1 MSEESTKS
9 PHRSKTLAVSTRTF
23 SVYIKPFLGLILLG
37 ILANLIIAAASGA
50 LPWFIQQAVDSVFVD
65 GDRTMLVM
73 IPLGVMIMSI
83 VRGGATYISNVIL
96 NYVGQKIT
104 ARLQLQIYENIIRAD
119 LETLGDSHTGNYIA
133 IFLNDAKLMAN
144 TLNQTLIN
152 LFRHFFTL
160 IVLTGMM
167 FTLNWK
173 LASIYVVIVMP
184 AGILSMRRLG
194 KVTRKAS
201 HQGLTETGLL
211 SRLISETIKGIRVV
225 KAYAGEK
232 LEAKNADRVI
242 NRVLEF
248 TMRSV
253 RAKSASSP
261 IVESL
266 AGVAIAGIIFWGGR
280 QSFEGNLTAGEFMGF
295 ISALLLAY
303 QPLRSVANL
312 PVVLQEGVAA
322 GLRVFEIIDKPI
334 EIKNKPD
341 AGELKISKGGIE
353 FKNVSFAYGNRDI
366 SALDDISIDINPGET
381 VALVGPSGAGKSTLL
396 NLVLRFYDPVSGSI
410 EIDGQDIQTVT
421 IESLRASTALVTQEP
436 ILFDDTIAA
445 NIAYGQD
452 NASQKAIEKAAK
464 SAAAHDFI
472 SVLPEGYETRCG
484 EGGMQLSGGQRQR
497 IAIARAMLKDTPI
510 LLLDEATSALDNKAE
525 QEVQK
530 ALTYLMQDRTSLV
543 VAHRLSTI
551 INADKIY
558 VIDQGKVVQSGSHEE
573 LSKAKGLYAELY
585 KAQFEDQ

>member
-1 MSEESTKS
+1 MSKDSIKP

-37 ILANLIIAAASGA
+37 ILANLIIAGAAGA
-50 LPWFIQQAVDSVFVD
+50 LPWFIQQAVDSVFVN
-65 GDRTMLVM
+65 GDRSMLVI
-73 IPLGVMIMSI
+73 IPLGVVIMSV
-83 VRGGATYISNVIL
+83 VRGGATYLSNVIL

-104 ARLQLQIYENIIRAD
+104 ARLQLEIYENIIKAD

-167 FTLNWK
+167 FSLNWK
-173 LASIYVVIVMP
+173 LASIYVIIVMP

-266 AGVAIAGIIFWGGR
+266 AGIAVAGIIFWGGS

-322 GLRVFEIIDKPI
+322 GLRVFDIIDKPI
-334 EIKNKPD
+334 EIKNKPE
-341 AGELKISKGGIE
+341 ATELKISRGGIG
-353 FKNVSFAYGNRDI
+353 FKNVAFAYGNRDVA
-366 SALDDISIDINPGET
+366 ALDGISIDINPGET

-410 EIDGQDIQTVT
+410 EIDGQDIQNVT

-436 ILFDDTIAA
+436 FLFDDTIAA
-445 NIAYGQD
+445 NIAYGQN
-452 NASQKAIEKAAK
+452 NASQKDIENAAK

-472 SVLPEGYETRCG
+472 SVLPEGYNTRCG

-497 IAIARAMLKDTPI
+497 IAIARAMVKDTPI

-525 QEVQK
+525 KEVQK
-530 ALTYLMQDRTSLV
+530 AITYLMQDRTSLV

-551 INADKIY
+551 INANKIY
-558 VIDQGKVVQSGSHEE
+558 VINQGKVVQSDSHEE

-585 KAQFEDQ
+585 KAQFED

>member
-1 MSEESTKS
+1 MSKDSINP

-37 ILANLIIAAASGA
+37 ILANLIIAGAAGA
-50 LPWFIQQAVDSVFVD
+50 LPWFIQQAVDSVFVN
-65 GDRTMLVM
+65 GDRSMLVI
-73 IPLGVMIMSI
+73 IPLGVVIMSV
-83 VRGGATYISNVIL
+83 VRGGATYLSNVIL

-104 ARLQLQIYENIIRAD
+104 ARLQLKIYENIIKAD

-167 FTLNWK
+167 FSLNWK
-173 LASIYVVIVMP
+173 LASIYVIIVMP

-201 HQGLTETGLL
+201 HQGLTETGTL

-266 AGVAIAGIIFWGGR
+266 AGIAVAGIIFWGGS
-280 QSFEGNLTAGEFMGF
+280 QSFKGNLTAGEFMGF

-322 GLRVFEIIDKPI
+322 GLRVFDIIDKPI
-334 EIKNKPD
+334 EIKNKPE
-341 AGELKISKGGIE
+341 ATELKISRGGIG
-353 FKNVSFAYGNRDI
+353 FKNVSFAYGNRDVA
-366 SALDDISIDINPGET
+366 ALDGISIDINPGET

-396 NLVLRFYDPVSGSI
+396 NLVLRFYDPMSGSI
-410 EIDGQDIQTVT
+410 EIDGQDIQNVT

-436 ILFDDTIAA
+436 FLFDDTIAA
-445 NIAYGQD
+445 NIAYGQN
-452 NASQKAIEKAAK
+452 NASQKDIEKAAK

-472 SVLPEGYETRCG
+472 SVLPEGYNTRCG

-497 IAIARAMLKDTPI
+497 IAIARAMVKDTPI

-525 QEVQK
+525 KEVQK

-551 INADKIY
+551 INADRIY
-558 VIDQGKVVQSGSHEE
+558 VINQGKVVQSGSHEE

-585 KAQFEDQ
+585 KAQFED

>member
-1 MSEESTKS
+1 MSKDSIKP

-37 ILANLIIAAASGA
+37 ILANLIIAGAAGA
-50 LPWFIQQAVDSVFVD
+50 LPWFIQQAVDSVFVN
-65 GDRTMLVM
+65 GDRSMLVI
-73 IPLGVMIMSI
+73 IPLGVVIMSV
-83 VRGGATYISNVIL
+83 VRGGATYLSNVIL

-104 ARLQLQIYENIIRAD
+104 ARLQLEIYENIIKAD

-167 FTLNWK
+167 FSLNWK
-173 LASIYVVIVMP
+173 LASIYVIIVMP

-266 AGVAIAGIIFWGGR
+266 AGIAVAGIIFWGGS

-322 GLRVFEIIDKPI
+322 GLRVFDIIDKPI
-334 EIKNKPD
+334 EIKNKPE
-341 AGELKISKGGIE
+341 ATELKISRGGIG
-353 FKNVSFAYGNRDI
+353 FKNVSFAYGNRDVA
-366 SALDDISIDINPGET
+366 ALDGISIDINPGET

-410 EIDGQDIQTVT
+410 EIDGQDIQNVT

-436 ILFDDTIAA
+436 FLFDDTIAA
-445 NIAYGQD
+445 NIAYGQN
-452 NASQKAIEKAAK
+452 NASQKDIEKAAK
-464 SAAAHDFI
+464 SAAAHHFI
-472 SVLPEGYETRCG
+472 SVLPEGYDTRCG

-497 IAIARAMLKDTPI
+497 IAIARAMVKDTPI

-525 QEVQK
+525 KEVQK

-558 VIDQGKVVQSGSHEE
+558 VINQGKVVQSGSHEE

-585 KAQFEDQ
+585 KAQFED

>member
-1 MSEESTKS
+1 MSKDSINP

-37 ILANLIIAAASGA
+37 ILANLIIAGAAGA
-50 LPWFIQQAVDSVFVD
+50 LPWFIQQAVDSVFVN
-65 GDRTMLVM
+65 GDRSMLVI
-73 IPLGVMIMSI
+73 IPLGVVIMSV
-83 VRGGATYISNVIL
+83 VRGGATYLSNVIL

-104 ARLQLQIYENIIRAD
+104 ARLQLKIYENIIKAD

-167 FTLNWK
+167 FSLNWK
-173 LASIYVVIVMP
+173 LASIYVIIVMP

-266 AGVAIAGIIFWGGR
+266 AGIAVAGIIFWGGS
-280 QSFEGNLTAGEFMGF
+280 QSFKGNLTAGEFMGF

-322 GLRVFEIIDKPI
+322 GLRVFDIIDKPI
-334 EIKNKPD
+334 EIKNKPE
-341 AGELKISKGGIE
+341 ATELKISRGGIG
-353 FKNVSFAYGNRDI
+353 FKNVSFAYGNRDVA
-366 SALDDISIDINPGET
+366 ALDGISIDINPGET

-410 EIDGQDIQTVT
+410 EIDGQDIQNVT

-436 ILFDDTIAA
+436 FLFDDTIAA
-445 NIAYGQD
+445 NIAYGQN
-452 NASQKAIEKAAK
+452 NASQKDIEKAAK

-472 SVLPEGYETRCG
+472 SVLPEGYNTRCG

-497 IAIARAMLKDTPI
+497 IAIARAMVKDTPI

-525 QEVQK
+525 KEVQK

-551 INADKIY
+551 INADRIY
-558 VIDQGKVVQSGSHEE
+558 VINQGKVVQSGSHEE

-585 KAQFEDQ
+585 KAQFED

>member
-1 MSEESTKS
+1 MSKDSIKP

-37 ILANLIIAAASGA
+37 ILANLIIAGAAGA
-50 LPWFIQQAVDSVFVD
+50 LPWFIQQAVDSVFVN
-65 GDRTMLVM
+65 GDRSMLVI
-73 IPLGVMIMSI
+73 IPLGVVIMSV
-83 VRGGATYISNVIL
+83 VRGGATYLSNVIL

-104 ARLQLQIYENIIRAD
+104 ARLQLEIYENIIKAD

-167 FTLNWK
+167 FSLNWK
-173 LASIYVVIVMP
+173 LASIYVIIVMP
-184 AGILSMRRLG
+184 AGILLMRRLG

-211 SRLISETIKGIRVV
+211 SRLISETIKGVRVV

-266 AGVAIAGIIFWGGR
+266 AGIAVAGIIFWGGS

-322 GLRVFEIIDKPI
+322 GLRVFDIIDKPI
-334 EIKNKPD
+334 EIKNKPE
-341 AGELKISKGGIE
+341 ATELKISRGGIG
-353 FKNVSFAYGNRDI
+353 FKNVSFAYGNRDVA
-366 SALDDISIDINPGET
+366 ALDGISIDINPGET

-410 EIDGQDIQTVT
+410 EIDGQDIQNVT

-436 ILFDDTIAA
+436 FLFDDTIAA
-445 NIAYGQD
+445 NIAYGQN
-452 NASQKAIEKAAK
+452 NASQKDIEKAAK

-472 SVLPEGYETRCG
+472 SVLQEGYNTRCG

-497 IAIARAMLKDTPI
+497 IAIARAMVKDTPI

-525 QEVQK
+525 KEVQK

-558 VIDQGKVVQSGSHEE
+558 VINQGKVVQSGSHEE

-585 KAQFEDQ
+585 KAQFED

>member
-104 ARLQLQIYENIIRAD
+104 AQLQLQIYENIIRAD

-201 HQGLTETGLL
+201 HKGLTETGLL

-334 EIKNKPD
+334 EINNKPD
-341 AGELKISKGGIE
+341 AVELKISKGGIE

-436 ILFDDTIAA
+436 FLFDDTIAA

>member
-1 MSEESTKS
+1 MSKDSINP

-37 ILANLIIAAASGA
+37 ILANLIIAGAAGA
-50 LPWFIQQAVDSVFVD
+50 LPWFIQQAVDSVFVN
-65 GDRTMLVM
+65 GDRSMLV
-73 IPLGVMIMSI
+73 IVPLGVVIMSV
-83 VRGGATYISNVIL
+83 VRGGATYLSNVIL

-104 ARLQLQIYENIIRAD
+104 ARLQLKIYENIIKAD

-167 FTLNWK
+167 FSLNWK
-173 LASIYVVIVMP
+173 LASIYVIIVMP

-201 HQGLTETGLL
+201 HQGLTETGTL

-266 AGVAIAGIIFWGGR
+266 AGIAVAGIIFWGGS

-322 GLRVFEIIDKPI
+322 GLRVFDIIDKPI
-334 EIKNKPD
+334 EIKNKPE
-341 AGELKISKGGIE
+341 ATELKISRGGIG
-353 FKNVSFAYGNRDI
+353 FKNVSFAYGNRDVA
-366 SALDDISIDINPGET
+366 ALDGISIDINPGET

-410 EIDGQDIQTVT
+410 EIDGQDIQNVT

-436 ILFDDTIAA
+436 FLFDDTIAA
-445 NIAYGQD
+445 NIAYGQN
-452 NASQKAIEKAAK
+452 NASQKDIEKAAK

-472 SVLPEGYETRCG
+472 SVLPEGYNTRCG

-497 IAIARAMLKDTPI
+497 IAIARAMVKDTPI

-525 QEVQK
+525 KEVQK

-551 INADKIY
+551 INADRIY
-558 VIDQGKVVQSGSHEE
+558 VINQGKVVQSGSHEE

-585 KAQFEDQ
+585 KAQFED